1 MVRIAEVEEFIK
13 NLDRGTTFT
22 ALDLKKMMNLD
33 DVTVADLGS
42 ALRKL
47 AKYDFVKT
55 IDFKKVKSHTFRVWE
70 VQ

>member
-22 ALDLKKMMNLD
+22 AVDLKKMMNLD
-33 DVTVADLGS
+33 DVTAGHLGRV
-42 ALRKL
+42 LRKL

-55 IDFKKVKSHTFRVWE
+55 IDFKKVKSHTLRVWE
-70 VQ
+70 KQ